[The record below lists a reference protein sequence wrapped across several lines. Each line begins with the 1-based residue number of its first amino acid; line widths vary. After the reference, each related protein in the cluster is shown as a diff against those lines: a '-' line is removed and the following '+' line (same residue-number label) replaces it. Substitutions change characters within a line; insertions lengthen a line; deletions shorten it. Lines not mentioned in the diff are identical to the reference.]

1 MSDFRIVQYKDLNIP
16 KWMSAKYDN
25 CLQKYGLRA
34 NEFQRL
40 PVYYIQ
46 YLFDMPSNYVKMCQY
61 GLDRMHQLQG

>member
-1 MSDFRIVQYKDLNIP
+1 MYSRLRYNLANIINWMSDFKIVQYKDLNIP

-40 PVYYIQ
+40 PVY
-46 YLFDMPSNYVKMCQY
+46 
-61 GLDRMHQLQG
+61 

>member
-1 MSDFRIVQYKDLNIP
+1 MYSRLRYNLENIINWMSDFRIVQYKDLNIP

-40 PVYYIQ
+40 PVY
-46 YLFDMPSNYVKMCQY
+46 
-61 GLDRMHQLQG
+61 